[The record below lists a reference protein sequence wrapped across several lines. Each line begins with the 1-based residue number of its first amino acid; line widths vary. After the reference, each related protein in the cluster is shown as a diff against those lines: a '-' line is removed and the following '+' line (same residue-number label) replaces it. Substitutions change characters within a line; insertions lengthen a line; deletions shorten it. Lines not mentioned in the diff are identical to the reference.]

1 MDNPVKTQVLKN
13 LSAYMPTRNNNASS
27 SPSRPVTKLH
37 EAVPVTTA
45 EETAVITLHSHRI
58 IIERQDNLYKT
69 LAVLEGV
76 LLVASSLFM
85 ISLSAASIIFALS
98 MVSGVV

>member
-1 MDNPVKTQVLKN
+1 
-13 LSAYMPTRNNNASS
+13 MPKGGFSTDT
-27 SPSRPVTKLH
+27 RPVTKLH
-37 EAVPVTTA
+37 EAVPVTMA
-45 EETAVITLHSHRI
+45 EETTIITLHSHRI

-85 ISLSAASIIFALS
+85 ISLSAASIIFAMS